1 MASSAPAVLCAHPEA
16 DGSRR
21 AAAGF
26 ILIHESK
33 ALSPLESAAAAAE
46 EDDDEGDSVCVVP
59 RPQPLPEG
67 QRREWEDWEY
77 SWMTMMP
84 LGFVLYGIAYYNRPY
99 HSIDE
104 WARARARA
112 DGGEGGRR
120 RRRGRG

>member
-1 MASSAPAVLCAHPEA
+1 MLRPLKEPANSRPALRTYPRLTAPT
-16 DGSRR
+16 
-21 AAAGF
+21 
-26 ILIHESK
+26 
-33 ALSPLESAAAAAE
+33 
-46 EDDDEGDSVCVVP
+46 P

-104 WARARARA
+104 WARARALERMA
-112 DGGEGGRR
+112 AKEAAGDAEDEE
-120 RRRGRG
+120 

>member
-1 MASSAPAVLCAHPEA
+1 MTSPRPRKNCARPRVARKIAPSLAASPRRPRLTAPT
-16 DGSRR
+16 
-21 AAAGF
+21 
-26 ILIHESK
+26 
-33 ALSPLESAAAAAE
+33 
-46 EDDDEGDSVCVVP
+46 P

-104 WARARARA
+104 WARARALERMA
-112 DGGEGGRR
+112 AKEAAGDDEDEE
-120 RRRGRG
+120 

>member
-1 MASSAPAVLCAHPEA
+1 MLRPASRSPQIRARLSAPPSPH
-16 DGSRR
+16 R
-21 AAAGF
+21 AA
-26 ILIHESK
+26 
-33 ALSPLESAAAAAE
+33 
-46 EDDDEGDSVCVVP
+46 P

-104 WARARARA
+104 WARARALERMA
-112 DGGEGGRR
+112 AKEAAGDDEDEE
-120 RRRGRG
+120 